1 MLALAPA
8 CLSVLGGLSRGPLPP
23 PCQAPLRAGAPALRD
38 SRGERCQRLLLP
50 TLSGCVRGAG
60 SPPQGPGL
68 PRGQD
73 MVTLSCL
80 QCPGLQSRAAGGW
93 GGTAGD
99 LGTGEVPRAGVGA
112 AADRGGRAL
121 CVDPGKPLQP
131 GSQRL
136 WSGQAGA
143 AGPVAGL
150 PGTPV
155 WLGAGDSGGG
165 IFQTRCLGILGGS
178 KAQRCR
184 PLPACRGGFLGR
196 PLVSPAR
203 TPVSA
208 SPQGPQGPA
217 GASGG
222 AAVLCPHLGTFPWA
236 GEKRGQRGC
245 GEHGPSISAP
255 CGHLGSR
262 PTSPP

>member
-1 MLALAPA
+1 M
-8 CLSVLGGLSRGPLPP
+8 
-23 PCQAPLRAGAPALRD
+23 
-38 SRGERCQRLLLP
+38 
-50 TLSGCVRGAG
+50 
-60 SPPQGPGL
+60 
-68 PRGQD
+68 
-73 MVTLSCL
+73 
-80 QCPGLQSRAAGGW
+80 
-93 GGTAGD
+93 
-99 LGTGEVPRAGVGA
+99 
-112 AADRGGRAL
+112 

-178 KAQRCR
+178 KAQCCR
-184 PLPACRGGFLGR
+184 PLPACRSGFLGR

-222 AAVLCPHLGTFPWA
+222 AAVLCPHSGTFHTRARFPGHVRSGGRGGAASTGHRSLRPAGTWA
-236 GEKRGQRGC
+236 PVPRPLREAGAGTGRPLPAWGSTHRGALTGSTHREHPRGAPSSSGASSVTSC
-245 GEHGPSISAP
+245 LKVKEQGPGPRTERTVGSGASQHPGDSGTGTSSSQHHP
-255 CGHLGSR
+255 CRPRSGGCHVGSCV
-262 PTSPP
+262 

>member
-1 MLALAPA
+1 MSAAASSHPVRLRSGCGVTSPG
-8 CLSVLGGLSRGPLPP
+8 SGPSPRAGHGDPLLPP
-23 PCQAPLRAGAPALRD
+23 A
-38 SRGERCQRLLLP
+38 SR
-50 TLSGCVRGAG
+50 SAK
-60 SPPQGPGL
+60 
-68 PRGQD
+68 
-73 MVTLSCL
+73 
-80 QCPGLQSRAAGGW
+80 QSSWGVG

-184 PLPACRGGFLGR
+184 PLPACRSGFLGR